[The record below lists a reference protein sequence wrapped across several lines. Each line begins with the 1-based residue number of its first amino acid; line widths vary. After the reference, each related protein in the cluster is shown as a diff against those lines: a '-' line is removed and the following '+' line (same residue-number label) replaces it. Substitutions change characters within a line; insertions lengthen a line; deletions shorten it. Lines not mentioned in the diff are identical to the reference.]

1 MLVYNTD
8 IKDVKSELTVFRLYF
23 LIIIIANPVFS
34 LIFRR
39 FFVES
44 MPQKLVISA
53 IYLAILFLSYK
64 IDFIRRRLFYF
75 FYYLSFLSSFQIGY
89 LLIINNYSPVYY
101 MSLFLFNI
109 WMSLTIRTYTQ
120 LLIYQIVSF
129 TVLTV
134 SVLMLPN
141 PFINKP
147 IIIAINTLMHPLLL
161 FVFIIRMQNQE
172 KLDRLLSEL
181 NRSNMELKEIVHIS
195 SHHLQEPQRMIVSYL
210 QLIERQYKN
219 KIDEKGKEYF
229 GYAVDGAIWMKQ
241 LIQDL
246 VTYTNISQQYK
257 NSLTQINGEAIL
269 LQVIG
274 STKATIE
281 QCQAIITHDPLPI
294 LMADEKDLTL
304 LLYHLISNSLK
315 FHGQETPQIHISA
328 QNRKQNRKAEWVF
341 SIRDNGIG
349 IAQQH
354 YERIFK
360 IFEKLHPRSE
370 FHGTGIGLPICRKIV
385 ERYRGEIWI
394 ESEEGKGS
402 TFFFTIPIQ

>member
-269 LQVIG
+269 LQ
-274 STKATIE
+274 
-281 QCQAIITHDPLPI
+281 
-294 LMADEKDLTL
+294 
-304 LLYHLISNSLK
+304 
-315 FHGQETPQIHISA
+315 
-328 QNRKQNRKAEWVF
+328 
-341 SIRDNGIG
+341 
-349 IAQQH
+349 
-354 YERIFK
+354 
-360 IFEKLHPRSE
+360 
-370 FHGTGIGLPICRKIV
+370 
-385 ERYRGEIWI
+385 
-394 ESEEGKGS
+394 
-402 TFFFTIPIQ
+402 